1 MHLEHPGWA
10 RSRLA
15 LNGKIPKM
23 AILGQKMVVF
33 GHLRGLHGVKWR
45 ETLVCQRST
54 HFSHNIQNSAIY
66 NEKWKNCGPKGFA
79 MPYVNVPFFSLLIFQ
94 LDKCCTDKYHSETYP
109 LIFIAK
115 LSQVPASAGLSIA
128 LFPNYPAT
136 RPTRPDPTRPT
147 RPDMNRS
154 AHS

>member
-66 NEKWKNCGPKGFA
+66 NEKWKNGGPKGFA
-79 MPYVNVPFFSLLIFQ
+79 MPYVNVPFLFIRNNMHLLGLIVDALLVYWCMQPAAGDNPTVISWISHTF
-94 LDKCCTDKYHSETYP
+94 KSTDINIWPTNLNFLCP
-109 LIFIAK
+109 N
-115 LSQVPASAGLSIA
+115 
-128 LFPNYPAT
+128 LFFF
-136 RPTRPDPTRPT
+136 
-147 RPDMNRS
+147 
-154 AHS
+154 